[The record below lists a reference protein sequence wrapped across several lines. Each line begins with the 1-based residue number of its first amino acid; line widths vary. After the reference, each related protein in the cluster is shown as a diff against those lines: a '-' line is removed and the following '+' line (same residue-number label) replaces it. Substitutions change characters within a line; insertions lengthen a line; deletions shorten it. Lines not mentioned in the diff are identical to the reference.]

1 MKLTI
6 IGGGGFRVPDVYRA
20 LLADTG
26 SPRITE
32 VWLYD
37 VGADRLEAVR
47 AILASA
53 ARRAVTR
60 GADAT
65 TVPAVHATTDLD
77 AALSDADFV
86 FSAIRVGGLAGR
98 VADERVALALGLLG
112 QETVGPGG
120 ISYGLRTVP
129 VMTAIAERIAAVAPR
144 AILINFTNP
153 AGMITEA
160 LQRVLGDRAVGICDT
175 PSGLGRRIAAGLGID
190 PREVQLDYAGLNHLG
205 WLRRVLHRGE
215 DVLPRVLADDAL
227 LGSLEE
233 GAVFGV
239 DALRTLGTIPNEYLY
254 YYYCN
259 RDAVPAIL
267 ERPRTRGEQLVVDQA
282 DFFAKVRGADDPWQL
297 WQDTSAARS
306 ATYMAEAKPDDHVAD
321 AEDSPFQGDDGYAG
335 VALSVMRAV
344 ARDEPATLILNVR
357 NGGTIP
363 GMPVDA
369 VVEVPV
375 RVSASGMVTQQVTQ
389 PDLHQLGLMQQL
401 KACERYTIDAALS
414 GSRAA
419 AEKAFA
425 LHPLVQSLPR
435 ARALLDGYTRE
446 IPEVAAAL
454 AATSGATHS
463 C

>member
-1 MKLTI
+1 VKLTVL
-6 IGGGGFRVPDVYRA
+6 GGGGFRVPDVYRA
-20 LLADTG
+20 LLADSG
-26 SPRITE
+26 SPRISE

-37 VGADRLEAVR
+37 VTADRLDAVR
-47 AILASA
+47 AILAAA
-53 ARRAVTR
+53 ARSSAHPEAAPV
-60 GADAT
+60 
-65 TVPAVHATTDLD
+65 VHATTDLD
-77 AALSDADFV
+77 AALEDADFI

-98 VADERVALALGLLG
+98 VADERVALSLGLLG

-129 VMTAIAERIAAVAPR
+129 VMTAIAERVAAVAPR
-144 AILINFTNP
+144 AVMINFTNP

-175 PSGLGRRIAAGLGID
+175 PSGLGRRLAAGLGID

-205 WLRRVLHRGE
+205 WLRRVVHRGE
-215 DVLPRVLADDAL
+215 DVLPRVLADDEL

-239 DALRTLGTIPNEYLY
+239 DALRMLGAIPNEYLY

-282 DFFAKVRGADDPWQL
+282 DFFSRVASAEDPWRF

-344 ARDEPATLILNVR
+344 SRDEPATLILNVR
-357 NGGTIP
+357 NGGAVA
-363 GMPVDA
+363 GMPDDA

-375 RVSASGMVTQQVTQ
+375 RVSASGMERQAVTQ

-414 GSRAA
+414 GSRAL

-435 ARALLDGYTRE
+435 ARQLLDGYTRE
-446 IPEVAAAL
+446 IPAVAAAL
-454 AATSGATHS
+454 SATGDGHS

>member
-6 IGGGGFRVPDVYRA
+6 LGGGGFRVPDVYRA
-20 LLADTG
+20 LLADAG

-37 VGADRLEAVR
+37 VTADRLDAVR

-53 ARRAVTR
+53 ARHHVRL
-60 GADAT
+60 GASSGSAP
-65 TVPAVHATTDLD
+65 VVHATTDLD
-77 AALSDADFV
+77 VALADADV
-86 FSAIRVGGLAGR
+86 IFSAVRVGGLAGR
-98 VADERVALALGLLG
+98 VADERVALSLGLLG

-129 VMTAIAERIAAVAPR
+129 VMTAIAERVAAVAPR
-144 AILINFTNP
+144 AVMINFTNP

-175 PSGLGRRIAAGLGID
+175 PSGLGRRVAAGLGID
-190 PREVQLDYAGLNHLG
+190 PREVELDYAGLNHLG
-205 WLRRVLHRGE
+205 WLRRVVHRGV
-215 DVLPRVLADDAL
+215 DVLPRVLEDDAL

-239 DALRTLGTIPNEYLY
+239 DALRMLGTIPNEYLY

-282 DFFAKVRGADDPWQL
+282 QFFARVASADDPWQF

-344 ARDEPATLILNVR
+344 SRDEPATLILNVR
-357 NGGTIP
+357 NGGAVA
-363 GMPVDA
+363 GMPDDA

-375 RVSASGMVTQQVTQ
+375 RVSATGMERQVVTQ

-414 GSRAA
+414 GSRSL

-435 ARALLDGYTRE
+435 ARMLLDGYTRD
-446 IPEVAAAL
+446 IPGVAAAL
-454 AATSGATHS
+454 AATSGATRT

>member
-1 MKLTI
+1 MKLTVL
-6 IGGGGFRVPDVYRA
+6 GGGGFRVPDVYRA
-20 LLADTG
+20 LLADSG

-37 VGADRLEAVR
+37 VTADRLDAVR
-47 AILASA
+47 AILAAA
-53 ARRAVTR
+53 ARRSPHPEAAPV
-60 GADAT
+60 
-65 TVPAVHATTDLD
+65 VHATTDLD
-77 AALSDADFV
+77 AALEDADFI

-98 VADERVALALGLLG
+98 VADERVALSLGLLG

-129 VMTAIAERIAAVAPR
+129 VMTAIAERVAAVAPR
-144 AILINFTNP
+144 AVMINFTNP

-175 PSGLGRRIAAGLGID
+175 PSGLGRRLAAGLGID
-190 PREVQLDYAGLNHLG
+190 PREVVLDYAGLNHLG

-215 DVLPRVLADDAL
+215 DVLPRVLADDEL

-239 DALRTLGTIPNEYLY
+239 DALRMLGAIPNEYLY

-282 DFFAKVRGADDPWQL
+282 DFFSRVASAEDPWRF

-344 ARDEPATLILNVR
+344 SRDEPATLILNVR
-357 NGGTIP
+357 NGGAVT
-363 GMPVDA
+363 GMPDDA

-375 RVSASGMVTQQVTQ
+375 RVSASGMERQTVTQ

-414 GSRAA
+414 GSRAL

-435 ARALLDGYTRE
+435 ARQLLDGYTRE
-446 IPEVAAAL
+446 IPAVAAAL
-454 AATSGATHS
+454 SATGDAHS